1 MPIKTEEYAPDGID
15 YGWILQI
22 TFILTILIGAPVTA
36 LLGIYVELPTWSDR
50 AEFAI
55 RVGAVIWFLT
65 AVITYGYTKY
75 YRR

>member
-1 MPIKTEEYAPDGID
+1 MPVKTGEYSPDGID

-36 LLGIYVELPTWSDR
+36 FLGIYVELPTWTDR

-65 AVITYGYTKY
+65 AVTILGYTKY
-75 YRR
+75 NRR